1 MIRQSRAHVGQMPP
15 MDGDDQMYQDQY
27 DPNQMAQ
34 EQMQMQ
40 ADMDGMMPEEQMQQ
54 PEMADMEGMDP
65 GMDEQPPAEE
75 QPQPVESTPEAP
87 PAEA

>member
-34 EQMQMQ
+34 E
-40 ADMDGMMPEEQMQQ
+40 
-54 PEMADMEGMDP
+54 
-65 GMDEQPPAEE
+65 
-75 QPQPVESTPEAP
+75 
-87 PAEA
+87 